1 MSYLLYSSDE
11 MFSSTELIRK
21 SKSIF
26 DKVTNHDI
34 DKAIILRDGKPTFIL
49 FDFHEYEK
57 IMKEYTILKS
67 NIYNKEQNIIQ
78 TTVQTLEHNNQ
89 NENDKINND
98 VSISE
103 EISKVEQIVEIKNQ
117 EKVKQ
122 LDDFVITLESEDM
135 DESEIKEF
143 WNK

>member
-26 DKVTNHDI
+26 DKVTHHDI

-49 FDFHEYEK
+49 FDFYEYEK
-57 IMKEYTILKS
+57 IMKEYTLLKS
-67 NIYNKEQNIIQ
+67 SLQTDEHITIQ
-78 TTVQTLEHNNQ
+78 TTIQTDIHK
-89 NENDKINND
+89 NDD
-98 VSISE
+98 
-103 EISKVEQIVEIKNQ
+103 IVEATQVSQEIAIVEKSVEKKNI
-117 EKVKQ
+117 EKEKQ
-122 LDDFVITLESEDM
+122 LDDFVITLDSEDM